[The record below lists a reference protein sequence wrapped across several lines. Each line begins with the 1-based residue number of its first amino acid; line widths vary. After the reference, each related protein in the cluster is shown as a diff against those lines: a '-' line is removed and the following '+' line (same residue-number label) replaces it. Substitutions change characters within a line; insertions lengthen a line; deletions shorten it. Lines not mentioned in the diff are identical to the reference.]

1 MSDSTSDSYDA
12 PSASAASRRRSAQPV
27 SLRTLG
33 RAARWETFA
42 LLVVLLVL
50 AFAFA

>member
-12 PSASAASRRRSAQPV
+12 PSGPAPSRRSARPV

-33 RAARWETFA
+33 RAARWETLA